1 MPEHQSDLHATPLQ
15 FDKVTPASSATPT
28 PGVTCEN
35 CHAPI
40 DTEYFQVNAHLV
52 CARCKDLI
60 EAAIETPTGLAP
72 LVLGGLF
79 GLGAG
84 IVGAAIYYA
93 VIALANLEIGI
104 VAILIGYMVGYAV
117 RKGAG
122 NRGGLR
128 FQILA
133 VMLTYLA
140 VALAYTPLAIG
151 AARAKSRPGV
161 AATTSAATAA
171 TPAAAEAPAPGA
183 QPRPVRSVWVWL
195 PVVAGLI
202 AALPVLVVVGSF
214 PSGVITAII
223 IFIGMRQAWRMTGRA
238 APEIL
243 GPFRVGAD
251 PTPLTA

>member
-1 MPEHQSDLHATPLQ
+1 MPEHESDLHATPLQ
-15 FDKVTPASSATPT
+15 FDHVTPASTATST

-35 CHAPI
+35 CHTPI

-52 CARCKDLI
+52 CTECKGLI
-60 EAAIETPTGLAP
+60 EAAIETPTGVAP

-133 VMLTYLA
+133 VTLTYLA
-140 VALAYTPLAIG
+140 VAFAYTPLAIG
-151 AARAKSRPGV
+151 GARAKSRPGA
-161 AATTSAATAA
+161 AATTSATAVA
-171 TPAAAEAPAPGA
+171 TPAAAETPAPGA

-195 PVVAGLI
+195 LIVAGLI
-202 AALPVLVVVGSF
+202 AALPVLVIVGSF

-223 IFIGMRQAWRMTGRA
+223 IFIGMRQAWRMTGRP
-238 APEIL
+238 APDIL
-243 GPFRVGAD
+243 GPFRVGTD
-251 PTPLTA
+251 PKPLTA